1 MRALSVDLRQRI
13 VAAHQEGMTQTQI
26 ARRFAVSQPTV
37 CRLLKQWQTEHDLG
51 EKPKSGRPPRI
62 SPEQLPQLDE
72 LVASRTD
79 WTLAALA
86 DAWQERFDT
95 RPGVSTLWR
104 VLQKRRFPYK
114 KSTVSPPN
122 ERKASGRLSARS

>member
-1 MRALSVDLRQRI
+1 MRALSVDLRQRL

-26 ARRFAVSQPTV
+26 AKRFAVSQPTV
-37 CRLLKQWQTEHDLG
+37 CRLLKQWQTEHDLA

-62 SPEQLPQLDE
+62 SPEQLPALEE

-86 DAWQERFDT
+86 DAWQERFGA
-95 RPGVSTLWR
+95 RLALSTLWR
-104 VLQKRRFPYK
+104 ALQKRRFTYK
-114 KSTVSPPN
+114 KSSVSPPN
-122 ERKASGRLSARS
+122 AMKASGQLSARA